1 MSHCIFEQ
9 PASLRSSSRPPPV
22 RCVSARRGARRGVTP
37 RLQHLQPAQPS
48 SRHCSTEPFSEL
60 LPNKMQNSSGVA
72 VTFSGWPCPSNR
84 SWASGPRSPP
94 DEFSCSTCARQH
106 HAQQRTLVEWLGCVG
121 SLDAEELGERKVRRD
136 LLAVVEADAAR
147 VQPILTLVAADH
159 PLAVIVTS
167 ATDALDR
174 RVIFGRDLLR
184 VDAVADRLVYHRLA
198 AFRTAKRGARSRRCR
213 RRV

>member
-1 MSHCIFEQ
+1 MEWF
-9 PASLRSSSRPPPV
+9 
-22 RCVSARRGARRGVTP
+22 G
-37 RLQHLQPAQPS
+37 
-48 SRHCSTEPFSEL
+48 
-60 LPNKMQNSSGVA
+60 
-72 VTFSGWPCPSNR
+72 
-84 SWASGPRSPP
+84 
-94 DEFSCSTCARQH
+94 CA
-106 HAQQRTLVEWLGCVG
+106 G

-198 AFRTAKRGARSRRCR
+198 AFRTAKRGTRSRCIADEGSEGSETHLAAARSTSSRSSSRALPEPR
-213 RRV
+213 SRIERALKLDSGG